1 MASPKNKE
9 PRQKES
15 RQQGPRPDVA
25 EREEEMAEKKITRK
39 ELFARIA
46 EVMGNDPEVVEMC
59 EKEIARLSKPRKPRE
74 NKAAI
79 AFAETVADFMGAAEG
94 PLTNGEIAAGLSNG
108 AEKGEEGY
116 VSFQKVAAA
125 IRRLEG
131 EGRVTRIKGEKAKD
145 KDTFALA

>member
-1 MASPKNKE
+1 
-9 PRQKES
+9 
-15 RQQGPRPDVA
+15 
-25 EREEEMAEKKITRK
+25 MAEKKITRK

-46 EVMGNDPEVVEMC
+46 EVMAGDPEVVEMC

-79 AFAETVADFMGAAEG
+79 AFAEDVFALLEGADG
-94 PLTNGEIAAGLSNG
+94 PMTNGEIAGAMSNG
-108 AEKGEEGY
+108 AQKGEEGY

-145 KDTFALA
+145 KDTFVLA

>member
-1 MASPKNKE
+1 
-9 PRQKES
+9 
-15 RQQGPRPDVA
+15 
-25 EREEEMAEKKITRK
+25 MAEKKITRK

-46 EVMGNDPEVVEMC
+46 EVMGNDPEVVELC

-79 AFAETVADFMGAAEG
+79 AFAESVAEFMGAAEG
-94 PLTNGEIAAGLSNG
+94 PMTNGEIAAGLSNG

>member
-1 MASPKNKE
+1 MCAQDPGVGKE
-9 PRQKES
+9 ISISDRAKETKT
-15 RQQGPRPDVA
+15 
-25 EREEEMAEKKITRK
+25 EKKITRK

-46 EVMGNDPEVVEMC
+46 EVMADDPEVAELC
-59 EKEIARLSKPRKPRE
+59 AKEIERLSRPRKPRE

-79 AFAETVADFMGAAEG
+79 AFAETVREFLAQAEG
-94 PLTNGEIAAGLSNG
+94 PMTNGEIANALSNG

-131 EGRVTRIKGEKAKD
+131 EGRVERIKGEKAKD
-145 KDTFALA
+145 KDTFVLA

>member
-1 MASPKNKE
+1 MFHKDRDN
-9 PRQKES
+9 
-15 RQQGPRPDVA
+15 VA
-25 EREEEMAEKKITRK
+25 ERELNMAEKKITRK

-46 EVMGNDPEVVEMC
+46 EVMADDADVVEMC

-79 AFAETVADFMGAAEG
+79 AFAEDVYAFLETVEV
-94 PLTNGEIAAGLSNG
+94 PVTNGDVAAALSNG

-145 KDTFALA
+145 KDTFEVA

>member
-1 MASPKNKE
+1 
-9 PRQKES
+9 
-15 RQQGPRPDVA
+15 
-25 EREEEMAEKKITRK
+25 MAEKKVTRK

-46 EVMGNDPEVVEMC
+46 EVMADDAEVKELC

-79 AFAETVADFMGAAEG
+79 AFAETVHEYLRGVDG

-108 AEKGEEGY
+108 AEKGEDGY

-125 IRRLEG
+125 IRRLET
-131 EGRVTRIKGEKAKD
+131 EERVVRIKGEKAKD
-145 KDTFALA
+145 KDTFEVA

>member
-1 MASPKNKE
+1 
-9 PRQKES
+9 
-15 RQQGPRPDVA
+15 
-25 EREEEMAEKKITRK
+25 MAEKKITRK

-46 EVMGNDPEVVEMC
+46 EVMADDPEVKELC

-79 AFAETVADFMGAAEG
+79 AFAEDVFAYLEGMDGA
-94 PLTNGEIAAGLSNG
+94 LTNGEIAAGLSNG
-108 AEKGEEGY
+108 AEKGEDGY

-145 KDTFALA
+145 KDTFAVA

>member
-1 MASPKNKE
+1 
-9 PRQKES
+9 
-15 RQQGPRPDVA
+15 
-25 EREEEMAEKKITRK
+25 MAEKKITRK

-46 EVMGNDPEVVEMC
+46 EVMANDPEVVEMC

-79 AFAETVADFMGAAEG
+79 AFAETVAEFLAGAEG

-131 EGRVTRIKGEKAKD
+131 EGRVVRFKGEKAKD
-145 KDTFALA
+145 KDTFAVA

>member
-1 MASPKNKE
+1 
-9 PRQKES
+9 
-15 RQQGPRPDVA
+15 
-25 EREEEMAEKKITRK
+25 MAEKKITRK

-46 EVMGNDPEVVEMC
+46 EVMADDPEVKELC

-79 AFAETVADFMGAAEG
+79 AFAETVAEFLAGAEG
-94 PLTNGEIAAGLSNG
+94 PMTNGEIAAALSNG
-108 AEKGEEGY
+108 AKKDEEGY

-145 KDTFALA
+145 KDTFTVA

>member
-1 MASPKNKE
+1 
-9 PRQKES
+9 
-15 RQQGPRPDVA
+15 
-25 EREEEMAEKKITRK
+25 MAEKKITRK

-79 AFAETVADFMGAAEG
+79 AFAESVAEFMGAAEG
-94 PLTNGEIAAGLSNG
+94 PMTNGEIAAGLSNG

-131 EGRVTRIKGEKAKD
+131 EGRVIRIKGEKAKD

>member
-1 MASPKNKE
+1 
-9 PRQKES
+9 
-15 RQQGPRPDVA
+15 
-25 EREEEMAEKKITRK
+25 MAEKKITRK

-46 EVMGNDPEVVEMC
+46 EVMADDPEVKELC

-79 AFAETVADFMGAAEG
+79 AFAEDVFAYLVSADG
-94 PLTNGEIAAGLSNG
+94 PLTNGEIAAGLSKG
-108 AEKGEEGY
+108 AEKGEDGY

-131 EGRVTRIKGEKAKD
+131 EGRVARIKGEKAKD
-145 KDTFALA
+145 KDTFAVA

>member
-1 MASPKNKE
+1 
-9 PRQKES
+9 
-15 RQQGPRPDVA
+15 
-25 EREEEMAEKKITRK
+25 MAEKKITRK

-46 EVMGNDPEVVEMC
+46 EVMAGDPEVVEMC

-79 AFAETVADFMGAAEG
+79 AFAEDVFALLEG
-94 PLTNGEIAAGLSNG
+94 TDGPMTNGEIAGAMSNG
-108 AEKGEEGY
+108 AQKGEEGY

-145 KDTFALA
+145 KDTFVVA

>member
-1 MASPKNKE
+1 
-9 PRQKES
+9 
-15 RQQGPRPDVA
+15 
-25 EREEEMAEKKITRK
+25 MAEKKITRK

-46 EVMGNDPEVVEMC
+46 EVMAADPEVVELC

-79 AFAETVADFMGAAEG
+79 AFAEEVAEFLGAAEG
-94 PLTNGEIAAGLSNG
+94 PVTNGEIAAGLSKG
-108 AEKGEEGY
+108 AEKGEEGH

-145 KDTFALA
+145 KDTFALAQSNRLKADICPGAEG

>member
-1 MASPKNKE
+1 
-9 PRQKES
+9 
-15 RQQGPRPDVA
+15 
-25 EREEEMAEKKITRK
+25 MAEKKITRK

-46 EVMGNDPEVVEMC
+46 EVMAGDPEVVEMC

-79 AFAETVADFMGAAEG
+79 AFAEDVFALLEGADG
-94 PLTNGEIAAGLSNG
+94 PMTNGEIAGAMSNG
-108 AEKGEEGY
+108 AQKGEEGY

-145 KDTFALA
+145 KDTFVVA

>member
-1 MASPKNKE
+1 
-9 PRQKES
+9 
-15 RQQGPRPDVA
+15 
-25 EREEEMAEKKITRK
+25 MAEKKITRK

-46 EVMGNDPEVVEMC
+46 EVMADDPEVKELC

-79 AFAETVADFMGAAEG
+79 AFAEDVFAYLEGMDGA
-94 PLTNGEIAAGLSNG
+94 LTNGEIAAGLSNG
-108 AEKGEEGY
+108 AEKGEDGY
-116 VSFQKVAAA
+116 ISFQKVAAA

-145 KDTFALA
+145 KDTFAVA